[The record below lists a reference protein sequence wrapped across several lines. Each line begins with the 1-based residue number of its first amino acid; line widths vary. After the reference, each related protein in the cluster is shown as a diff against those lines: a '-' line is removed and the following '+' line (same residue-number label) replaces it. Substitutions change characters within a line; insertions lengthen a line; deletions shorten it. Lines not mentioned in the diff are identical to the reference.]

1 MVTQMKLPLT
11 LIPLAILL
19 FSGPLR
25 GQTTTTDLPI
35 RPLVLPSFSS
45 STSNIGMSSSVADP
59 DSSASISSNS
69 PSYPGTNLSVRHR
82 HVGIDAIVGINGIGG
97 DIAVAVASHFN
108 LRVGGQMFG
117 YSTTFQEEGANVD
130 AHLRIGGGKG
140 SLDWFPFRNG
150 LHLSPTIIFLN
161 QTDIR
166 STVLVP
172 SGQSVSLGTGN
183 YVSSNADP
191 LHGSGSVGVR
201 KTAPGFTIGYGN
213 IVPRSGKHFS
223 FPVEAGFYYV
233 GQPTLKV
240 TFSGSACEPSLP
252 QPLGCQSV
260 TNDASFQSDL
270 AAFIRRNNNNLSY
283 ASFLPILSFGV
294 GYSF

>member
-1 MVTQMKLPLT
+1 MVTQMKLPLAM
-11 LIPLAILL
+11 IPLAA
-19 FSGPLR
+19 FFFAGPLR
-25 GQTTTTDLPI
+25 GQTTAATDLPF
-35 RPLVLPSFSS
+35 RPIVASSFSNS
-45 STSNIGMSSSVADP
+45 VSANTSSSLAESGA
-59 DSSASISSNS
+59 SSDS

-82 HVGIDAIVGINGIGG
+82 HVGIAAIVGINGMGG
-97 DIAVAVASHFN
+97 DVAVAVAPHLN
-108 LRVGGQMFG
+108 LRLGGQMFG
-117 YSTTFQEEGANVD
+117 YSNSSQEEGANVN

-140 SLDWFPFRNG
+140 SVDWFPFRNG
-150 LHLSPTIIFLN
+150 FHLSPTIIFLN
-161 QTDIR
+161 QTDVR
-166 STVLVP
+166 ATVLVP
-172 SGQSVSLGTGN
+172 SGQSVSLGTGD
-183 YVSSNADP
+183 YVSSRADP

-240 TFSGSACEPSLP
+240 TFSGSACDPSQP

-260 TNDASFQSDL
+260 TSDAGFQKDL